1 MPSRCSKLW
10 FLVLLPVLVAGFVA
24 TPSFGADFHVF
35 GRIGGSSGLGV
46 EEPSVGVASRFQ
58 SGPWVVDGQLL
69 DSQKAIEG
77 SNAMFWGGSLEYR
90 HLRRSMI
97 FAGRVS
103 YMQQQTDTWSKSGSY
118 ASVRVGYRLDSGIV
132 MLLDL
137 NAPDS
142 TENHIRGVG
151 FTLESLSTPIGLI
164 AQIERVWFDNPGAGQ
179 KQSGTRIAL
188 SVGYK
193 F

>member
-1 MPSRCSKLW
+1 MPSRFVSSW
-10 FLVLLPVLVAGFVA
+10 FLYVVLAGLSIGPAF
-24 TPSFGADFHVF
+24 SADFHVF

-46 EEPSVGVASRFQ
+46 EQPSVGVASRFQ
-58 SGPWVVDGQLL
+58 SGAWIVDGELL

-77 SNAMFWGGSLEYR
+77 ANVRFFGGSLEYR
-90 HLRRSMI
+90 HLRHNLVY
-97 FAGRVS
+97 AGRVS
-103 YMQQQTDTWSKSGSY
+103 YMQEQTAAWSKSGTYVS
-118 ASVRVGYRLDSGIV
+118 ARVGYRLENGIV

-142 TENHIRGVG
+142 TENKVRGIG
-151 FTLESLSTPIGLI
+151 FTFESLGTPIGLI
-164 AQIERVWFDNPGAGQ
+164 AQIERVWFENPGAGETQ
-179 KQSGTRIAL
+179 EGTRVAL